1 MPIFRLKLFNL
12 IERRALIEYLV
23 KTSID
28 AFQQYFLTCSVKI
41 NLFIISI
48 HTCLSSGTSFTNN
61 LTYISNKISF
71 IIQENVLVMSYK
83 FDFDS

>member
-1 MPIFRLKLFNL
+1 M
-12 IERRALIEYLV
+12 IEYRGLSEYLV
-23 KTSID
+23 KTSVD

-48 HTCLSSGTSFTNN
+48 HTCPSSGTSFTNN
-61 LTYISNKISF
+61 LTYTANKMSF

-83 FDFDS
+83 FDFES

>member
-1 MPIFRLKLFNL
+1 M
-12 IERRALIEYLV
+12 IEYRGLSEYLV
-23 KTSID
+23 KTSVD
-28 AFQQYFLTCSVKI
+28 AFQQYFLTYSVKI

-61 LTYISNKISF
+61 LTYIANKISF

-83 FDFDS
+83 FDFES